1 MSRPAAHC
9 HSRSASSA
17 KPELL
22 AALVTAFPFGL
33 FLRRRL
39 LLLGVAVLAA
49 SALVWTAVDLRR
61 PLHEDGLQP
70 LILFLWLGGTFLG
83 FALGRLTQ
91 GTGWL
96 VGIGAADR

>member
-1 MSRPAAHC
+1 MLFLCQVAE
-9 HSRSASSA
+9 ASSA

-22 AALVTAFPFGL
+22 AALATAFPFSL

-39 LLLGVAVLAA
+39 LLLGVAVLAT
-49 SALVWTAVDLRR
+49 SALVWTALDLRP

-70 LILFLWLGGTFLG
+70 LILFLWLGGTVLG
-83 FALGRLTQ
+83 FALGRLIR

-96 VGIGAADR
+96 VGIGVDDR